1 MEDSVKITESEIQK
15 MIDEGKRKNVE
26 LFLKNSD
33 GTCTFM
39 SPEQRVYGLIDFIS
53 MNPEYAKRNFKFEDD
68 GKISFIP
75 PEHHKELAL
84 NYLTTFKGF
93 TEISPKKYGKIVEN
107 DVILYALTDSP
118 MQVTFKAVYGKY
130 AAQCSIA
137 YEVNGDVFPMT
148 EEDAIDN
155 HFGWAMSCAVNEL
168 TNMIN
173 EGKLKKMPTLNV
185 KDILDEFETT
195 KPVDADDILGEC
207 KTTKSFTKVMNLLV
221 DRIFDSDAKKA
232 YMSGRIVSILADYA
246 KFSPCTGK
254 TDSGYDKYLKT
265 DSFYYVGSI
274 DGKNEG
280 EKVEIFTVPNLRW
293 NDSTIYY
300 EK

>member
-1 MEDSVKITESEIQK
+1 MEDSVKITAEKESEVQK
-15 MIDEGKRKNVE
+15 MIDESKRKNID

-53 MNPEYAKRNFKFEDD
+53 LNPEYAKRNFKFEDD

-84 NYLTTFKGF
+84 TYLTTFKGF

-137 YEVNGDVFPMT
+137 YEVNTDVFPMT

-155 HFGWAMSCAVNEL
+155 HFGWAMSCVVNEL
-168 TNMIN
+168 TNKIN
-173 EGKLKKMPTLNV
+173 EGKLKEMPTLDV
-185 KDILDEFETT
+185 EDILVLTEAETLES
-195 KPVDADDILGEC
+195 I
-207 KTTKSFTKVMNLLV
+207 TKVMELISK
-221 DRIFDSDAKKA
+221 RIFDSGAKRA
-232 YMSGRIVSILADYA
+232 YMSGRIVSILADCTE
-246 KFSPCTGK
+246 FVPCTGK
-254 TDSGYDKYLKT
+254 TDSGYDKYLNM

-274 DGKNEG
+274 HGKGDG

-293 NDSTIYY
+293 NDATIYY

>member
-1 MEDSVKITESEIQK
+1 MMEDSVKITAEKESEIQK
-15 MIDEGKRKNVE
+15 MIDEGKRKNVD

-39 SPEQRVYGLIDFIS
+39 SPEQRVYGLIDFIGL
-53 MNPEYAKRNFKFEDD
+53 NPEYAKRNFKFEDD

-84 NYLTTFKGF
+84 TYLTTFKGF

-118 MQVTFKAVYGKY
+118 MHVTFKAVYGKY

-173 EGKLKKMPTLNV
+173 EGKLKEMPTLDV
-185 KDILDEFETT
+185 SDILVLTECETLES
-195 KPVDADDILGEC
+195 I
-207 KTTKSFTKVMNLLV
+207 TTVMNLISK
-221 DRIFDSDAKKA
+221 RILDSGAKKA
-232 YMSGRIVSILADYA
+232 YMSGRIVSILADCTE
-246 KFSPCTGK
+246 FVPCTGK
-254 TDSGYDKYLKT
+254 TDSGYDKYLNT

-274 DGKNEG
+274 HGEGDG

>member
-1 MEDSVKITESEIQK
+1 MMEDSVKITAEKESEIKK
-15 MIDEGKRKNVE
+15 MIDEGKRKNVD
-26 LFLKNSD
+26 LFLKNPN
-33 GTCTFM
+33 GTCLFM

-107 DVILYALTDSP
+107 DIILYALTDSP

-130 AAQCSIA
+130 SAQCSIA

-173 EGKLKKMPTLNV
+173 ESKLKEMLTLDV
-185 KDILDEFETT
+185 KDIMPALDTDDIFAKYETT
-195 KPVDADDILGEC
+195 K
-207 KTTKSFTKVMNLLV
+207 SNLIA
-221 DRIFDSDAKKA
+221 DRIFDSGAKKA
-232 YMSGRIVSILADYA
+232 YMSGRIVSILADCTE
-246 KFSPCTGK
+246 FVPCTGD
-254 TDSGYDKYLKT
+254 TDSSYDKYLKA

-274 DGKNEG
+274 HGKGDG
-280 EKVEIFTVPNLRW
+280 EKVEIFTTPNLNW
-293 NDSTIYY
+293 NNSTIYY